1 MIIKSSETNKINLN
15 KNPFIL
21 LYGKNDGLKNQTLT
35 NLLKNKKNALNYEEK
50 EILDKIDIFLE
61 SIFSQSLFENEKILI
76 VKRGTDKILKVI
88 SEIIFK
94 DTKDVIIIVISDNLE
109 KKSKLRSFFE
119 KEKNCIC
126 VPFYPDNEQTLS
138 KLAYNFFREKNISL
152 SSADINI
159 IINKS
164 AGDREN
170 MFNELKKVEYFVANG
185 KKISSEKLAK
195 LTNLIENHSISE
207 LVDNCIAKNK
217 RKTINILVE
226 NNFSNEDCVLI
237 TRIFLNKF
245 KKILKL
251 SNEFQKNH
259 NIDLTISK
267 AKPPIFWKEKEI
279 TKQQMLN
286 WTPEKIKKSLYKIY
300 DIELLIKKNSNNS
313 INLVTD
319 FILNQV
325 SNKTNN

>member
-1 MIIKSSETNKINLN
+1 MIIKSSETNKINLD

-21 LYGKNDGLKNQTLT
+21 LYGKNDGLKNQTLAS
-35 NLLKNKKNALNYEEK
+35 LIKNKKNILNYEEK
-50 EILDKIDIFLE
+50 EILDKIDSFLE

-76 VKRGTDKILKVI
+76 IKRATDKILKVT

-94 DTKDVIIIVISDNLE
+94 GIKDIIIIVISDNLE

-138 KLAYNFFREKNISL
+138 KLAYNFFREKKILL

-170 MFNELKKVEYFVANG
+170 LFNELKKVEFYVANG

-195 LTNLIENHSISE
+195 LTNLNENHSISE
-207 LVDNCIAKNK
+207 LVDNCLAKNK
-217 RKTINILVE
+217 RKTTNILVE

-237 TRIFLNKF
+237 TRIFLNKL

-251 SNEFQKNH
+251 SNEFQKHH
-259 NIDLTISK
+259 NLDLTIST

-279 TKQQMLN
+279 TKQQILN
-286 WTPEKIKKSLYKIY
+286 WTPEKIKKTLYKIY
-300 DIELLIKKNSNNS
+300 DIELLIKKNYNNS

-325 SNKTNN
+325 SSKSNN

>member
-15 KNPFIL
+15 KSPFIL
-21 LYGKNDGLKNQTLT
+21 LYGKNDGLKNQTLAS
-35 NLLKNKKNALNYEEK
+35 LLKDKKNILNYEEK
-50 EILDKIDIFLE
+50 EILDKIDSFLE
-61 SIFSQSLFENEKILI
+61 DIFSQSLFENEKILI
-76 VKRGTDKILKVI
+76 IKRATDKILKVT

-94 DTKDVIIIVISDNLE
+94 GTKDIIIIAISDNLE

-138 KLAYNFFREKNISL
+138 KLANNFFREKKILL
-152 SSADINI
+152 SSADINT

-170 MFNELKKVEYFVANG
+170 LYNELKKVEFYVANG

-207 LVDNCIAKNK
+207 LVDNCLAKNK
-217 RKTINILVE
+217 RKTTNILIE
-226 NNFSNEDCVLI
+226 NNFNNEDCVII

-251 SNEFQKNH
+251 STEFQKHH
-259 NIDLTISK
+259 NLDLTIST

-279 TKQQMLN
+279 TKQQILN
-286 WTPEKIKKSLYKIY
+286 WTPEKIKKTLYKIY
-300 DIELLIKKNSNNS
+300 DIELLIKKNYNNS

-325 SNKTNN
+325 SSKTNN

>member
-1 MIIKSSETNKINLN
+1 MLS
-15 KNPFIL
+15 
-21 LYGKNDGLKNQTLT
+21 YQ
-35 NLLKNKKNALNYEEK
+35 
-50 EILDKIDIFLE
+50 
-61 SIFSQSLFENEKILI
+61 
-76 VKRGTDKILKVI
+76 

-94 DTKDVIIIVISDNLE
+94 NNKDIIIIVISDNLE

-138 KLAYNFFREKNISL
+138 KLANNFFREKKILL
-152 SSADINI
+152 SSADINT

-170 MFNELKKVEYFVANG
+170 LYNELKKVEFYVANG

-207 LVDNCIAKNK
+207 LVDNCLAKNK
-217 RKTINILVE
+217 RKTTNILIE
-226 NNFSNEDCVLI
+226 NNFNNEDCVII

-251 SNEFQKNH
+251 STEFQKHH
-259 NIDLTISK
+259 NLDLTIST

-279 TKQQMLN
+279 TKQQILN
-286 WTPEKIKKSLYKIY
+286 WTPEKIKKTLYKIY
-300 DIELLIKKNSNNS
+300 DIELLIKKNYNNS

-325 SNKTNN
+325 SSKTNN